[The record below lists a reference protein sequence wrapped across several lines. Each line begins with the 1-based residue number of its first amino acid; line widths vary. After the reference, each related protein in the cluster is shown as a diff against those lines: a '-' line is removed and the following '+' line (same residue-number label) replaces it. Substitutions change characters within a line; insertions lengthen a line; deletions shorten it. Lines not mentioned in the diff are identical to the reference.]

1 VLPVPGCVAGW
12 LMSPVVFD
20 LVIEDLGFGSV
31 FIIFMVAAAMFLS
44 TPSTFGQ
51 DVAAGSFGLLSVTW
65 V

>member
-1 VLPVPGCVAGW
+1 
-12 LMSPVVFD
+12 MSPVVFD